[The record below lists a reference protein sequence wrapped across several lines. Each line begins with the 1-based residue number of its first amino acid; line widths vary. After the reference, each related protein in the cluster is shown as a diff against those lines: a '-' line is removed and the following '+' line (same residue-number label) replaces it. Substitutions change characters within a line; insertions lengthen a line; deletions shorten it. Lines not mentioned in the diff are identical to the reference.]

1 MSAAPEFAGFM
12 SLDDAPAGTVA
23 ALRINWPKDYG
34 PVEAPRTIVAGLL
47 ERGTLAAIYGPSNVG
62 KSTAGLD
69 IGLTVARKVAWRG
82 MRTSGGLVVYIGL
95 ESAAGLRRR
104 VIAYQKHHGIGPVA
118 HFCDI
123 GESVRLLDVADIE
136 RVLAAV
142 RAAEREAGT
151 ECVLIV
157 LDTLARAIAGGDEND
172 GRDMGAL
179 VGACDRLRHETGAT
193 VLIVH
198 HSGKDSAKGARGHS
212 SLRAALDTE
221 IEVSGDANPRQMI
234 VRKQRDLPNGAAWAF
249 DLEPVQIGTD
259 AETGEPITA
268 CVVVHR
274 DDIASTATEPKGRA
288 VTAIL
293 RALRAQQ
300 ADSKDGPC
308 TWTLEGMRA
317 TGRHLGLHRN
327 SARDAVDRLV
337 MSGLL
342 IPTVGGY
349 RLAEADR

>member
-1 MSAAPEFAGFM
+1 MNAAQEFAGFM

-34 PVEAPRTIVAGLL
+34 PVAAPRTIVAGLL
-47 ERGTLAAIYGPSNVG
+47 ELGTLAAIYGPSNVG
-62 KSTAGLD
+62 KSTVGLD
-69 IGLTVARKVAWRG
+69 IGLAVARKAAWRG

-104 VIAYQKHHGIGPVA
+104 VIAYQAHHRIEPVA

-123 GESVRLLDVADIE
+123 GESVRLMDSTDLE

-142 RAAEREAGT
+142 RSAEREAGT
-151 ECVLIV
+151 GCVLIV
-157 LDTLARAIAGGDEND
+157 VDTLARAMAGGDEND
-172 GRDMGAL
+172 GRDMGAF
-179 VGACDRLRHETGAT
+179 VAACDRLRHETGAT
-193 VLIVH
+193 VLMVH
-198 HSGKDSAKGARGHS
+198 HSGKDTAKGARGHS

-221 IEVSGDANPRQMI
+221 LEVSGDVNPRQLA

-249 DLEPVQIGTD
+249 DLEPVEIGTD

-268 CVVVHR
+268 CVVAHR
-274 DDIASTATEPKGRA
+274 DDIAHTATEPKGRA

-317 TGRHLGLHRN
+317 VGRHLGQHRN

-337 MSGLL
+337 MSGLMV
-342 IPTVGGY
+342 PTVGGY